1 MHFNVYIDDQT
12 GQQLNAAAQQ
22 QGQTRNAL
30 IRMAVRDWLA
40 RQNQPK
46 WPEEVLDFQGMAD
59 MLPFEA
65 GREQLKPP
73 VADPLA

>member
-1 MHFNVYIDDQT
+1 MHFNVYMDDQT
-12 GQQLNAAAQQ
+12 GQQLNAVAQQ

-30 IRMAVRDWLA
+30 IRAAVRDWLS

-46 WPEEVLDFQGMAD
+46 WPEEVLGFQGMAD
-59 MLPFEA
+59 MPSFEA

-73 VADPLA
+73 AADPLA